1 MYIIGGY
8 NISPEKFGNSESTV
22 SKKKIPSIKPSL
34 LGWSRLDRAFRPAQL
49 ACIAIGEALKQA
61 EISWPLNE
69 NSDRTAMIILTKD
82 SNLSAIEMMYL
93 EIKKFG
99 FGKSNPGVFPWTVL
113 NVIGG
118 YASLYFNIHGL
129 NITLSHNESNGLDS
143 IIYAEDLI
151 NSGNYDRVIVC
162 ELELFPEHMPE
173 LHPINESNYENVT
186 AVIFEKESGNGS
198 AKTKFS
204 SDSYNPR
211 SEKSILTQIVD
222 NFFRRKDLGVQHG

>member
-8 NISPEKFGNSESTV
+8 NISPEKFGNLESTV

-118 YASLYFNIHGL
+118 FASIYFNIHGL
-129 NITLSHNESNGLDS
+129 NITLSHNGNNGLDS
-143 IIYAEDLI
+143 ILYAEDLI
-151 NSGNYDRVIVC
+151 SSGNYDRVIVC

-173 LHPINESNYENVT
+173 LHPTIESNYENVT

-204 SDSYNPR
+204 SDSYSSR